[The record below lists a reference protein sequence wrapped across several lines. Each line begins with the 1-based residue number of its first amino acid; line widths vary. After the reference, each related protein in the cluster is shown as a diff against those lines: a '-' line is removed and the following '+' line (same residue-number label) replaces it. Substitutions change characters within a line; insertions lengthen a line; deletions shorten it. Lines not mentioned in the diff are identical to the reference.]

1 MSAAEAPHATHP
13 RLTREARERAI
24 ERLDKMAFMLDS
36 RFRIPGTSIRFGLD
50 PIVSLVPVLGDA
62 AGGLMSAYV
71 VHQAARH
78 GAPRSLILRMM
89 FNVGL
94 DVTLGAV
101 PVAGTV
107 FDVFFKA
114 SKRNVALLRRHLEEH
129 GEI

>member
-1 MSAAEAPHATHP
+1 MTAAEAPHATHP
-13 RLTREARERAI
+13 RLTREGRQRAI
-24 ERLDKMAFMLDS
+24 ERLDKMAFVLDS

-50 PIVSLVPVLGDA
+50 PIVSFVPVIGDA
-62 AGGLMSAYV
+62 AGGLMAAYV

-89 FNVGL
+89 MNVGL
-94 DVTLGAV
+94 DFTIGAV

-107 FDVFFKA
+107 FDVLFKA
-114 SKRNVALLRRHLEEH
+114 SKRNVKLLRRHLEEH